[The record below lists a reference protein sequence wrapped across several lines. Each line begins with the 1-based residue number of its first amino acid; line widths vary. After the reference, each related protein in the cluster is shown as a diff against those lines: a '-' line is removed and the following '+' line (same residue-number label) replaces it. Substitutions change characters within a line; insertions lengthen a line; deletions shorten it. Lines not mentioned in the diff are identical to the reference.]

1 MGTVRAEEVFQ
12 VLDAVDDHY
21 RDDLPP
27 DNVEKIVAGLLK
39 GTPPQDLSNSLE
51 TGGLQMD
58 YKALIDSFIATAG
71 LVIAVIE
78 AWLRAKADRRD
89 DAAAPD
95 EDKLIVDLLDPRV
108 RRDPKLRAIVEAVRS
123 AHP

>member
-1 MGTVRAEEVFQ
+1 
-12 VLDAVDDHY
+12 
-21 RDDLPP
+21 
-27 DNVEKIVAGLLK
+27 
-39 GTPPQDLSNSLE
+39 
-51 TGGLQMD
+51 MD

-71 LVIAVIE
+71 LVIAVFE
-78 AWLRAKADRRD
+78 AWLRVKADRRD